1 MRSQGT
7 SGNTVGNGS
16 TDLSVGKR
24 ERQAARTPYQGP
36 SMGRMLLID
45 SPKALS
51 MHVRNRSGHGGDS
64 DSVDPNNRKIR
75 ISDLIEDL

>member
-1 MRSQGT
+1 
-7 SGNTVGNGS
+7 
-16 TDLSVGKR
+16 
-24 ERQAARTPYQGP
+24 
-36 SMGRMLLID
+36 MGRMLLID

-51 MHVRNRSGHGGDS
+51 MHVGNRSGRGGDS

>member
-1 MRSQGT
+1 MIRDVSAENERHL
-7 SGNTVGNGS
+7 SG
-16 TDLSVGKR
+16 GKR

-51 MHVRNRSGHGGDS
+51 MHNRNLTHVQDS
-64 DSVDPNNRKIR
+64 YTPVDPNNRKIR
-75 ISDLIEDL
+75 ISDLIENL